1 MRVLRALALGL
12 FVVWCSSAVA
22 AEETAAKETAVGHVV
37 RKAGFVTLTRD
48 DRTRVVPVGAEVM
61 LKDRVVTAVDGRVEI
76 AFRDRTVLV
85 VGPASEI
92 IVADYEIDDTGNRLR
107 GLLSLIG
114 GILRATVTRGVEG
127 GSFDVQTRV
136 AVASVRSTDWIIE
149 ADQPDHAAVFVVDGV
164 VEVVSTSEKTGVRVE
179 AGFGTD
185 VVAGKAPTPPKQWG
199 KKRVDAALART
210 RIP

>member
-1 MRVLRALALGL
+1 MVDRMRVSRALALAF
-12 FVVWCSSAVA
+12 FVAWCSPAVA
-22 AEETAAKETAVGHVV
+22 AEESVVGQVV
-37 RKAGFVTLTRD
+37 QKAGFVTLTRD

-61 LKDRVVTAVDGRVEI
+61 PADRVVTAADGRVEI

-92 IVADYEIDDTGNRLR
+92 IVADYVVDDSGDRLR

-114 GILRATVTRGVEG
+114 GILRATVTKGSDG
-127 GSFDVQTRV
+127 GSFDVETRV

-149 ADQPDHAAVFVVDGV
+149 TDRPDHAAVFVVDGV
-164 VEVVSTSEKTGVRVE
+164 VEVVSISENTGVRVG

-199 KKRVDAALART
+199 RKRIDAALART

>member
-1 MRVLRALALGL
+1 MADRMRVLRALALA
-12 FVVWCSSAVA
+12 VVVAWCSTAAA
-22 AEETAAKETAVGHVV
+22 AEDAAIGQVV
-37 RKAGFVTLTRD
+37 KMAGFVTLTRD
-48 DRTRVVPVGAEVM
+48 DRTRVVAVGAAVSPA
-61 LKDRVVTAVDGRVEI
+61 DRIVTAADGRVEL
-76 AFRDRTVLV
+76 ALRDRTVLV

-92 IVADYEIDDTGNRLR
+92 VVADYALDNAGGRLR

-114 GILRATVTRGVEG
+114 GILRATVTKGTDG
-127 GSFDVQTRV
+127 GGFDVETRV
-136 AVASVRSTDWIIE
+136 AVASVRSTDWIVE

-164 VEVVSTSEKTGVRVE
+164 VEVVSTTEKSSVRLE

-199 KKRVDAALART
+199 QKRVEAALART